1 MHPIKR
7 QNAVTA
13 SSNSNSFYPK
23 VNLEAYNG
31 PLDLLLTLIK
41 KNKINIY
48 DIPIVEITNQYLEA
62 IGIDEKSGILTE
74 DEDAAEDM
82 SKGDAGA
89 LNLDSGGD
97 FIVMAA
103 QLIYI
108 KSVMLLPKRNTENGE
123 DDDGDIE
130 DPRAELT
137 DMLLEYKK
145 VKEVAEFLNN
155 RPILG
160 RDVFGVKIIQNDESE
175 DENGALIVQNRN
187 KNNGVV
193 FEANIFILSKYFY
206 DKIKEA
212 QNRISVYEIAKENF
226 SVKEKIIEIM
236 EKFNGNIYYFENFS
250 AADNAEDNSYT
261 IAHTGNN
268 ITFGVIVKN
277 SRNKD
282 EFFTYFLAV
291 LEMAR
296 LLLIT
301 IDQIQ
306 LFGDIYIAPVSGSLE
321 TYRSKISSMN

>member
-1 MHPIKR
+1 MQSIKR
-7 QNAVTA
+7 QDTVTT
-13 SSNSNSFYPK
+13 SLNSNSFYPK

-62 IGIDEKSGILTE
+62 IGIGEKSGILTK
-74 DEDAAEDM
+74 DEDTAEGM
-82 SKGDAGA
+82 NGGGA

-130 DPRAELT
+130 DPRAELA

-160 RDVFGVKIIQNDESE
+160 RDVFGVKIIQNDEGE
-175 DENGALIVQNRN
+175 DENGALIAQNQN

-236 EKFNGNIYYFENFS
+236 EKFNDNIYYFENFN
-250 AADNAEDNSYT
+250 AAGNNNNA
-261 IAHTGNN
+261 IANTGN
-268 ITFGVIVKN
+268 ITFGIIVKN
-277 SRNKD
+277 SRTKD

-296 LLLIT
+296 LLLIS

-321 TYRSKISSMN
+321 TYRSKIASMN

>member
-1 MHPIKR
+1 MQSIKR
-7 QNAVTA
+7 QNHVTT
-13 SSNSNSFYPK
+13 SLNSFYPK
-23 VNLEAYNG
+23 VNIEAYNG

-62 IGIDEKSGILTE
+62 IGIGEKSGILTK
-74 DEDAAEDM
+74 DEDTAEGM
-82 SKGDAGA
+82 NGGGA

-130 DPRAELT
+130 DPRAELA

-160 RDVFGVKIIQNDESE
+160 RDVFGVKIIQNDEGE
-175 DENGALIVQNRN
+175 DENGALIAQNQN

-236 EKFNGNIYYFENFS
+236 EKFNDNIYCFENFN
-250 AADNAEDNSYT
+250 AAGNNNNA
-261 IAHTGNN
+261 IANTGN
-268 ITFGVIVKN
+268 ITFGIIVKN
-277 SRNKD
+277 SRTKD

-296 LLLIT
+296 LLLIS

-321 TYRSKISSMN
+321 TYRSKIASMN

>member
-7 QNAVTA
+7 QDTVTT
-13 SSNSNSFYPK
+13 SLNSNSFYPK

-62 IGIDEKSGILTE
+62 IGISEKSGILTE
-74 DEDAAEDM
+74 DEDTAD
-82 SKGDAGA
+82 GINGGGA

-123 DDDGDIE
+123 DDNGDIE

-160 RDVFGVKIIQNDESE
+160 RDVFGVKIIQSDEVE
-175 DENGALIVQNRN
+175 DENGTLIIQNQN
-187 KNNGVV
+187 KNNGVI

-236 EKFNGNIYYFENFS
+236 ENFSNNIYYLENFN
-250 AADNAEDNSYT
+250 AAGNNNNA
-261 IAHTGNN
+261 IANTGN
-268 ITFGVIVKN
+268 ITFGIIVKN
-277 SRNKD
+277 SRTKD

-301 IDQIQ
+301 IDQFQ
-306 LFGDIYIAPVSGSLE
+306 LFGDIYITPVSGSLE
-321 TYRSKISSMN
+321 TYRSKIASMN

>member
-62 IGIDEKSGILTE
+62 IGIDEKNGILTE
-74 DEDAAEDM
+74 EGDAAEDVN
-82 SKGDAGA
+82 GGGA

-108 KSVMLLPKRNTENGE
+108 KSVMLLPKRNAGNGE

-130 DPRAELT
+130 DPRAELA

-160 RDVFGVKIIQNDESE
+160 RDVFGVKIIQNNESE
-175 DENGALIVQNRN
+175 DENGALIVQNPN

-212 QNRISVYEIAKENF
+212 QNRISVYEVAKENF

-236 EKFNGNIYYFENFS
+236 EKFNDNIYYFENFN
-250 AADNAEDNSYT
+250 AADNSEDNSYT

-296 LLLIT
+296 LLLIS

-321 TYRSKISSMN
+321 TYRSKIASMN

>member
-7 QNAVTA
+7 QDTVTT
-13 SSNSNSFYPK
+13 SLNSNSFYPK

-62 IGIDEKSGILTE
+62 IGIGEKSGILTE
-74 DEDAAEDM
+74 EGDAEDGM
-82 SKGDAGA
+82 NGAGA

-103 QLIYI
+103 QLIYV

-123 DDDGDIE
+123 DDDGGIE

-160 RDVFGVKIIQNDESE
+160 RDVFGVKIIQNDEGK
-175 DENGALIVQNRN
+175 DENGALIAQNQN

-236 EKFNGNIYYFENFS
+236 EKFNDNIYYFENFN
-250 AADNAEDNSYT
+250 AADNSEDNSDV
-261 IAHTGNN
+261 IAHAGN

-277 SRNKD
+277 SRTKD

-291 LEMAR
+291 LEMTR

-301 IDQIQ
+301 IDQFQ
-306 LFGDIYIAPVSGSLE
+306 LFGDIYIVPVSGSLE
-321 TYRSKISSMN
+321 TYRSKIASMN

>member
-1 MHPIKR
+1 MQSITR
-7 QNAVTA
+7 QDTVTI
-13 SSNSNSFYPK
+13 SLNSNSFYPK

-48 DIPIVEITNQYLEA
+48 DIPIVEITNQYLEV
-62 IGIDEKSGILTE
+62 IGISEKSGILTE
-74 DEDAAEDM
+74 EEGEA
-82 SKGDAGA
+82 GDGINGGSA

-123 DDDGDIE
+123 DNDGDIE

-160 RDVFGVKIIQNDESE
+160 RDVFGVKIIQSDEAE
-175 DENGALIVQNRN
+175 DENGALIIQNQN

-212 QNRISVYEIAKENF
+212 QSRISVYEIAKENF

-236 EKFNGNIYYFENFS
+236 EKFNDNIYYFENFN
-250 AADNAEDNSYT
+250 AAGNNNNA
-261 IAHTGNN
+261 IANKGN
-268 ITFGVIVKN
+268 ITFGIIVKN
-277 SRNKD
+277 SRTKD

-301 IDQIQ
+301 IDQFQ
-306 LFGDIYIAPVSGSLE
+306 LFGDIYITPVSGSLE
-321 TYRSKISSMN
+321 TYRSKIASMN

>member
-1 MHPIKR
+1 M
-7 QNAVTA
+7 
-13 SSNSNSFYPK
+13 
-23 VNLEAYNG
+23 
-31 PLDLLLTLIK
+31 
-41 KNKINIY
+41 
-48 DIPIVEITNQYLEA
+48 EA
-62 IGIDEKSGILTE
+62 IGIDEKSGFLTHE
-74 DEDAAEDM
+74 GNAADGM
-82 SKGDAGA
+82 NGGGA

-108 KSVMLLPKRNTENGE
+108 KSVMLLPKRSEEIAE
-123 DDDGDIE
+123 DGDDIE

-160 RDVFGVKIIQNDESE
+160 RDVFGVKIIQNDNDDDENE
-175 DENGALIVQNRN
+175 YEYENGALIAQNQH
-187 KNNGVV
+187 KNGGVV
-193 FEANIFILSKYFY
+193 FEANIFMLSKYFY

-236 EKFNGNIYYFENFS
+236 EKFNGNLYYLDRFND
-250 AADNAEDNSYT
+250 AGNTDA
-261 IAHTGNN
+261 IANTGN

-277 SRNKD
+277 IRTKD

-301 IDQIQ
+301 IDQFQ
-306 LFGDIYIAPVSGSLE
+306 LFGDIYITPVSGSLDS
-321 TYRSKISSMN
+321 YRSKIASMN

>member
-1 MHPIKR
+1 MQSIKR
-7 QNAVTA
+7 KNPVTT
-13 SSNSNSFYPK
+13 SLNSFYPK
-23 VNLEAYNG
+23 VNIEAYNG

-62 IGIDEKSGILTE
+62 IGIDEKSGLLTQE
-74 DEDAAEDM
+74 GDAADEM
-82 SKGDAGA
+82 NGGGT

-108 KSVMLLPKRNTENGE
+108 KSVMLLPKRNAEIGE
-123 DDDGDIE
+123 DDDGDME
-130 DPRAELT
+130 DPRAELA

-160 RDVFGVKIIQNDESE
+160 RDVFGVKIIQNGNDEYE
-175 DENGALIVQNRN
+175 DENGVLITQNLN

-212 QNRISVYEIAKENF
+212 QNRISVYEVDRENF

-236 EKFNGNIYYFENFS
+236 EKFSDNIYYFDNFN
-250 AADNAEDNSYT
+250 AAGNTDA
-261 IAHTGNN
+261 IAHTGN

-277 SRNKD
+277 SRTKD

-301 IDQIQ
+301 IDQFQ
-306 LFGDIYIAPVSGSLE
+306 LFGDIYIAPVSGSLD
-321 TYRSKISSMN
+321 TYRSKIASMN

>member
-7 QNAVTA
+7 QDTVVTT
-13 SSNSNSFYPK
+13 SLNSNSFYPK

-62 IGIDEKSGILTE
+62 IGIGEKSGILTK
-74 DEDAAEDM
+74 DEDTAEGM
-82 SKGDAGA
+82 NGGGA

-130 DPRAELT
+130 DPRAELA

-160 RDVFGVKIIQNDESE
+160 RDVFGVKIIQSDEVE
-175 DENGALIVQNRN
+175 DENGTLIIQNQN
-187 KNNGVV
+187 KNNGVI

-236 EKFNGNIYYFENFS
+236 ENFSNNIYYLENFN
-250 AADNAEDNSYT
+250 AAGNNNNA
-261 IAHTGNN
+261 IANTGN
-268 ITFGVIVKN
+268 ITFGIIVKN
-277 SRNKD
+277 SRTKD

-296 LLLIT
+296 LLLIS

-321 TYRSKISSMN
+321 TYRSKIASMN

>member
-1 MHPIKR
+1 MQSIKR
-7 QNAVTA
+7 QNPVTT
-13 SSNSNSFYPK
+13 SLNSFYPK
-23 VNLEAYNG
+23 VNIEAYNG

-62 IGIDEKSGILTE
+62 IGIDEKSGLLTQE
-74 DEDAAEDM
+74 GDAADEM
-82 SKGDAGA
+82 NGGGT

-108 KSVMLLPKRNTENGE
+108 KSVMLLPKRNAEIGE
-123 DDDGDIE
+123 DDDGDME
-130 DPRAELT
+130 DPRAELA

-160 RDVFGVKIIQNDESE
+160 RDVFGVKIIQNDE
-175 DENGALIVQNRN
+175 DENGALITQNQH

-212 QNRISVYEIAKENF
+212 QNRISVYEVAKENF

-236 EKFNGNIYYFENFS
+236 EKFSDNIYYFDNFN
-250 AADNAEDNSYT
+250 AADNTDA
-261 IAHTGNN
+261 IAHTGN

-277 SRNKD
+277 SRTKD

-301 IDQIQ
+301 IDQLQ
-306 LFGDIYIAPVSGSLE
+306 LFGDIYIAPVSGSLD
-321 TYRSKISSMN
+321 TYRSKIASMN

>member
-1 MHPIKR
+1 MQSIKR
-7 QNAVTA
+7 QDTVTT
-13 SSNSNSFYPK
+13 SLNSNSFYPK

-62 IGIDEKSGILTE
+62 IGIGEKSGILTE
-74 DEDAAEDM
+74 EGDAEDGM
-82 SKGDAGA
+82 NGAGA

-103 QLIYI
+103 QLIYV

-123 DDDGDIE
+123 DDDGGIE

-160 RDVFGVKIIQNDESE
+160 RDVFGVKIIQNDEGE
-175 DENGALIVQNRN
+175 DENGALIAQNQN

-236 EKFNGNIYYFENFS
+236 EKFNDNIYCFENFN
-250 AADNAEDNSYT
+250 AAGNNNNA
-261 IAHTGNN
+261 IANTGN
-268 ITFGVIVKN
+268 ITFGIIVKN
-277 SRNKD
+277 SRTKD

-296 LLLIT
+296 LLLIS

-321 TYRSKISSMN
+321 TYRSKIASMN

>member
-1 MHPIKR
+1 MQSITR
-7 QNAVTA
+7 QDTVTI
-13 SSNSNSFYPK
+13 SLNSNSFYPK

-48 DIPIVEITNQYLEA
+48 DIPIVEITNQYLEV
-62 IGIDEKSGILTE
+62 IGISEKSGILTE
-74 DEDAAEDM
+74 EEGEA
-82 SKGDAGA
+82 GDGINGGSA

-123 DDDGDIE
+123 DNDGDIE

-160 RDVFGVKIIQNDESE
+160 RDVFGVKIIQSDEAE
-175 DENGALIVQNRN
+175 DENGALIIQNQN

-212 QNRISVYEIAKENF
+212 QSRISVYEIAKENF

-236 EKFNGNIYYFENFS
+236 EKFNDNIYYFENFN
-250 AADNAEDNSYT
+250 AAGNNNNA
-261 IAHTGNN
+261 IANKGN
-268 ITFGVIVKN
+268 ITFGIIVKN
-277 SRNKD
+277 SRTKD

-321 TYRSKISSMN
+321 TYRSKIASMN

>member
-7 QNAVTA
+7 QDTVTT
-13 SSNSNSFYPK
+13 SLNSNSFYPK

-62 IGIDEKSGILTE
+62 IGISEKSGILTE
-74 DEDAAEDM
+74 DEDTAD
-82 SKGDAGA
+82 GINGGGA

-123 DDDGDIE
+123 DDNGDIE

-160 RDVFGVKIIQNDESE
+160 RDVFGVKIIQNDEGE
-175 DENGALIVQNRN
+175 DENGALIAQNQN

-236 EKFNGNIYYFENFS
+236 EKFNDNIYCFENFN
-250 AADNAEDNSYT
+250 AAGNNNNA
-261 IAHTGNN
+261 IANAGN
-268 ITFGVIVKN
+268 ITFGIIVKN
-277 SRNKD
+277 SRTKD

-296 LLLIT
+296 LLLIS

-321 TYRSKISSMN
+321 TYRSKIASMN

>member
-1 MHPIKR
+1 MQSIKR
-7 QNAVTA
+7 QDTVTT
-13 SSNSNSFYPK
+13 SLNSNSFYPK

-62 IGIDEKSGILTE
+62 IGISEKSGILTE
-74 DEDAAEDM
+74 DEDTAD
-82 SKGDAGA
+82 GINGGGA

-123 DDDGDIE
+123 DDNGDIE

-160 RDVFGVKIIQNDESE
+160 RDVFGVKIIQSDEVE
-175 DENGALIVQNRN
+175 DENGTLIIQNQN
-187 KNNGVV
+187 KNNGVI

-236 EKFNGNIYYFENFS
+236 ENFSNNIYYLENFN
-250 AADNAEDNSYT
+250 AAGNNNNA
-261 IAHTGNN
+261 IANTGN
-268 ITFGVIVKN
+268 ITFGIIVKN
-277 SRNKD
+277 SRTKD

-296 LLLIT
+296 LLLIS

-321 TYRSKISSMN
+321 TYRSKIASMN